1 MGEGRHYSQ
10 LEERPNQRKEEKRI
24 RQKKQKE
31 LRKEGKRVDTRRRE
45 STRKEK
51 GRNEGKEIRK
61 GEEDRVG

>member
-31 LRKEGKRVDTRRRE
+31 LRKGGKKSGHLEKRE
-45 STRKEK
+45 
-51 GRNEGKEIRK
+51 
-61 GEEDRVG
+61 